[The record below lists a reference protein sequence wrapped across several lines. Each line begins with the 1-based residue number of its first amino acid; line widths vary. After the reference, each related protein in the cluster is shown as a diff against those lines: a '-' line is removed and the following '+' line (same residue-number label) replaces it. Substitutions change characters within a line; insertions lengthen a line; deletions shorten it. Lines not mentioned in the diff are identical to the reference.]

1 MLRRSLIA
9 RIGIL
14 ALLMALLLSV
24 HLSAR
29 KPWFDER
36 ARAALVVLS
45 DDEPEKPSTGEPP
58 LPDTSPS
65 DTPSP
70 MPVHDALPI
79 IDVQS
84 STQVFLPLIVRP
96 HQFFLPLIAR
106 PIPPLPD
113 DWLGR
118 VNGYRER
125 AGVPLVNEDTELN
138 DNCWEH
144 ARYMAENDHITNNQD
159 RSRPHASDKGQIC
172 AQKGN
177 AWLGWGTAW
186 QPRDAIDGW
195 MGSVEHRLWLLYPT
209 TPTFGFG
216 FYQNS
221 QRSAAA
227 LDVLS
232 RASFFDDAEY
242 SGWPVRYP
250 APDQTDVPAT
260 RYPIT
265 LLWPYFDQKP
275 SLTRTAL
282 RVLPETTLEH
292 TATTELSG
300 GHKGIAIIPK
310 QNLPANATIE
320 VTVTGTYKEGQPFSF
335 TWQFRTGGS

>member
-36 ARAALVVLS
+36 ARAAPVVLS

-106 PIPPLPD
+106 PIP
-113 DWLGR
+113 DWLRR
-118 VNGYRER
+118 VNGYRAR
-125 AGVPLVNEDTELN
+125 AGVPPVTEEAELN

-159 RSRPHASDKGQIC
+159 PSLPHYSPEGQIC
-172 AQKGN
+172 AQHGN

-209 TPTFGFG
+209 TRTFGFG

-221 QRSAAA
+221 QRSAAG

-232 RASFFDDAEY
+232 RAHFNDTEY

-250 APDQTDVPAT
+250 APGQTDIPAT

-275 SLTRTAL
+275 SLTDTAL
-282 RVLPETTLEH
+282 HVLPETTLEH
-292 TATTELSG
+292 TATTELPVR
-300 GHKGIAIIPK
+300 HKGIAIIPK
-310 QNLPANATIE
+310 QNLPANATIK
-320 VTVTGTYKEGQPFSF
+320 VTVTGEYKGKSFSF

>member
-84 STQVFLPLIVRP
+84 STQVFLPLI
-96 HQFFLPLIAR
+96 AR

-118 VNGYRER
+118 VNGYRLR
-125 AGVPLVNEDTELN
+125 AGVPPVTEDATLN

-159 RSRPHASDKGQIC
+159 PSLPHYSTKGQIC
-172 AQKGN
+172 AQNGN
-177 AWLGWGTAW
+177 AWLAWGTAW

-195 MGSVEHRLWLLYPT
+195 MGSVGGQKLAQASVLRLKGRFRHTIGCHIPGPPT
-209 TPTFGFG
+209 NVQT
-216 FYQNS
+216 S
-221 QRSAAA
+221 SE
-227 LDVLS
+227 V
-232 RASFFDDAEY
+232 
-242 SGWPVRYP
+242 V
-250 APDQTDVPAT
+250 PDKA
-260 RYPIT
+260 
-265 LLWPYFDQKP
+265 
-275 SLTRTAL
+275 
-282 RVLPETTLEH
+282 
-292 TATTELSG
+292 
-300 GHKGIAIIPK
+300 
-310 QNLPANATIE
+310 
-320 VTVTGTYKEGQPFSF
+320 
-335 TWQFRTGGS
+335 

>member
-1 MLRRSLIA
+1 MFQHSLIA
-9 RIGIL
+9 RLGVL
-14 ALLMALLLSV
+14 ALLMALLLSA

-36 ARAALVVLS
+36 ARAASVVLS
-45 DDEPEKPSTGEPP
+45 DDEPEKPSTGDPP
-58 LPDTSPS
+58 LPDTPPPGDASPVQVA
-65 DTPSP
+65 DTPSIA
-70 MPVHDALPI
+70 DEQL
-79 IDVQS
+79 S
-84 STQVFLPLIVRP
+84 NQVFLPLIV
-96 HQFFLPLIAR
+96 R

-138 DNCWEH
+138 ENCQQH
-144 ARYMAENDHITNNQD
+144 ARYMAENDHITNNQNP
-159 RSRPHASDKGQIC
+159 SLPYASPEGQIC

-221 QRSAAA
+221 QRSAAG

-232 RASFFDDAEY
+232 RAHFNDTEY

-250 APDQTDVPAT
+250 APGQTDIPAT

-275 SLTRTAL
+275 SLTDTAL
-282 RVLPETTLEH
+282 RVLPETTLER
-292 TATTELSG
+292 TATTELPV
-300 GHKGIAIIPK
+300 GHKGIAIIPN

-320 VTVTGTYKEGQPFSF
+320 VKVTGTYKGQPFSF

>member
-1 MLRRSLIA
+1 MFQHSLIA
-9 RIGIL
+9 RLGIL
-14 ALLMALLLSV
+14 ALLMALLPSA
-24 HLSAR
+24 HLLTR

-36 ARAALVVLS
+36 TLAAPVTLS
-45 DDEPEKPSTGEPP
+45 EDEPEAPSTGEPP
-58 LPDTSPS
+58 LPDTPPPGDALPVQIA
-65 DTPSP
+65 DTPSIA
-70 MPVHDALPI
+70 DEQL
-79 IDVQS
+79 S
-84 STQVFLPLIVRP
+84 NQVFLPLIV
-96 HQFFLPLIAR
+96 R

-118 VNGYRER
+118 VNGYRAR
-125 AGVPLVNEDTELN
+125 AGVPLVTEDATLN
-138 DNCWEH
+138 DNCQQH
-144 ARYMAENDHITNNQD
+144 ARYMAENNHITHNQNP
-159 RSRPHASDKGQIC
+159 SLPYASPEGQIC

-177 AWLGWGTAW
+177 AWLGQGTAW

-195 MGSVEHRLWLLYPT
+195 MGSVGHRLWLLYPT

-221 QRSAAA
+221 QRSAAG

-232 RASFFDDAEY
+232 RASFNDAAY

-250 APDQTDVPAT
+250 APDQIDVPAT

-275 SLTRTAL
+275 NLTGTAL
-282 RVLPETTLEH
+282 RVLPGTSLAH
-292 TATTELSG
+292 TATTDLPV
-300 GHKGIAIIPK
+300 GHKGIAITPD

-320 VTVTGTYKEGQPFSF
+320 VTVTGTYKGQPFSF

>member
-1 MLRRSLIA
+1 MLRRLPIA

-36 ARAALVVLS
+36 AQAAPVVLS

-58 LPDTSPS
+58 LPDTPPS
-65 DTPSP
+65 DNPSP

-84 STQVFLPLIVRP
+84 SIRVFLPLIV
-96 HQFFLPLIAR
+96 R

-118 VNGYRER
+118 VNGYRLR
-125 AGVPLVNEDTELN
+125 AGVPPVTEDATLN
-138 DNCWEH
+138 DNCWQH
-144 ARYMAENDHITNNQD
+144 ARYMAENNHITHNQNP
-159 RSRPHASDKGQIC
+159 SLPYASPEGQIC

-177 AWLGWGTAW
+177 AWLGQGTAW

-195 MGSVEHRLWLLYPT
+195 MGSVGHRLWLLYPT

-221 QRSAAA
+221 QRSASG

-232 RASFFDDAEY
+232 RARFNNDAAY
-242 SGWPVRYP
+242 ASWPVRYP
-250 APDQTDVPAT
+250 APDQTDIPAT

-292 TATTELSG
+292 TATTELSV

-320 VTVTGTYKEGQPFSF
+320 VTVTGTYKGQPFSF

>member
-1 MLRRSLIA
+1 MFQHSLIA
-9 RIGIL
+9 RLGVL
-14 ALLMALLLSV
+14 ALLMALLLSA

-36 ARAALVVLS
+36 TLAAPVTLS
-45 DDEPEKPSTGEPP
+45 EDEPEAPSTGEPP
-58 LPDTSPS
+58 LPDTPPPGDASPVQVA
-65 DTPSP
+65 DTPSIA
-70 MPVHDALPI
+70 DEQL
-79 IDVQS
+79 S
-84 STQVFLPLIVRP
+84 NQVFLPLIV
-96 HQFFLPLIAR
+96 R

-118 VNGYRER
+118 VNGYRAR
-125 AGVPLVNEDTELN
+125 AGVPPVTEDATLN
-138 DNCWEH
+138 NNCWQH
-144 ARYMAENDHITNNQD
+144 AQYMAENDHITHNQNP
-159 RSRPHASDKGQIC
+159 SLPYASPEGQIC
-172 AQKGN
+172 AQRGN
-177 AWLGWGTAW
+177 AWMGWGSGW

-221 QRSAAA
+221 QRSAAG

-232 RASFFDDAEY
+232 RARFSDDAAY

-250 APDQTDVPAT
+250 APDQTDIPAT

-275 SLTRTAL
+275 SLTGTAL
-282 RVLPETTLEH
+282 RVLPETTLER
-292 TATTELSG
+292 TATTELSV
-300 GHKGIAIIPK
+300 GHKGIAIIPN

-320 VTVTGTYKEGQPFSF
+320 VTVTGTYKGQPFSF